1 MCVTLLP
8 TTPPSGVLVTLL
20 GSFFIRWNRIRSM
33 YKRRLPLQESAMLT
47 SLPCSLRKSVLADAA
62 LLYTRTRYKWIESM
76 VLPLSSLS
84 PSLISLMVSVD
95 VKHHVY
101 VLAWLDGLDSVN
113 SFRFSEMH
121 F

>member
-1 MCVTLLP
+1 
-8 TTPPSGVLVTLL
+8 
-20 GSFFIRWNRIRSM
+20 M

-95 VKHHVY
+95 VKHHIY
-101 VLAWLDGLDSVN
+101 LLGQKKKKKTKNKKQQLK
-113 SFRFSEMH
+113 
-121 F
+121 